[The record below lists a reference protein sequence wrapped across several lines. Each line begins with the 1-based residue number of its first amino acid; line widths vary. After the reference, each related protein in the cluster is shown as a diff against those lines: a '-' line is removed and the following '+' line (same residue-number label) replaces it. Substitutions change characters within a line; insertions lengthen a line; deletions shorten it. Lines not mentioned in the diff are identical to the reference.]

1 MRSGVRGIAAAAIPA
16 AALVLAGCV
25 ARSVATTSMTQAPA
39 VRTGGDWARFGYDAA
54 RHNSGPSATGI
65 TSANVGR
72 LQRQRVQLDGTVDSS
87 PIYLRAVRVGAT
99 EHDVFIVTTSYGRTI
114 AVDANSGAVLWR
126 FTPARYASW
135 AGSYRITNATPIVDP
150 ALRFVY
156 TVAPDGLMHKLAV
169 ATGVEVRSGSWP
181 ATVTRFPVRE
191 KIAPALN
198 YSRGLVLAATGG
210 YIGDAPPYQ
219 GHVVA
224 VGARS
229 GQVLH
234 VWNGL
239 CSARHALLVPRTC
252 GQSGAAIWA
261 RAGVVVDPATGR
273 LLVTTGN
280 GRYDGGSNWGDSV
293 LMLTPN
299 ASRLLRN
306 WTPRNQAAL
315 EAGDVDLGSTAPA
328 LLSSKLAVQ
337 GGKDGKLRVLSLR
350 RLGGK
355 LGRTGGELQTLPTP
369 GGAGL
374 FSAPAVG
381 RIGGVVHVFAA
392 TDSGTWAYVLRRNQ
406 LRVAWRRSTP
416 GTSPVLAGG
425 LLYVYDPNGGLDV
438 YRPSTGATVTRLPA
452 GSGHWNSPIV
462 TDGRIALPEGNANDH
477 SQSGVLNI
485 YR

>member
-1 MRSGVRGIAAAAIPA
+1 MTFHARGMVAAAIPA
-16 AALVLAGCV
+16 AALVLAGCG
-25 ARSVATTSMTQAPA
+25 ARSVATTSMTQTPA
-39 VRTGGDWARFGYDAA
+39 VRTGGDWTRFGYDAA

-65 TSANVGR
+65 TPANVGG
-72 LQRQRVQLDGTVDSS
+72 LQRQRVRLDGTVDSS
-87 PIYLRAVRVGAT
+87 PIYLRGVRIGAT

-114 AVDANSGAVLWR
+114 AVDANSGAALWR
-126 FTPARYASW
+126 FTPTGYASW
-135 AGSYRITNATPIVDP
+135 AGSYRITNATPIIDP
-150 ALRFVY
+150 SKRFVY
-156 TVAPDGLMHKLAV
+156 TVAPDGLMRKLAV

-224 VGARS
+224 VDARS
-229 GQVLH
+229 GRVVH
-234 VWNGL
+234 VWNAL
-239 CSARHALLVPRTC
+239 CSGRRALLVPRTC
-252 GQSGAAIWA
+252 GESGAAIWA
-261 RAGVVVDPATGR
+261 RAGVVVDPATRR
-273 LLVTTGN
+273 LLVATGN
-280 GRYDGGSNWGDSV
+280 GRYDGRSNWGDSV

-299 ASRLLRN
+299 ASRLVRN

-315 EAGDVDLGSTAPA
+315 SAGDVDLGSTAPA
-328 LLSSKLAVQ
+328 VLSSKLAVQ
-337 GGKDGKLRVLSLR
+337 GGKDGKLRLLSLL
-350 RLGGK
+350 RLGGT

-369 GGAGL
+369 GGSGV

-381 RIGGVVHVFAA
+381 RIRGAVHVFVA
-392 TDSGTWAYVLRRNQ
+392 TESGTWAYVLQRNR
-406 LRVAWRRSTP
+406 LRVAWRRSTA
-416 GTSPVLAGG
+416 GTSPVIAGG

-438 YRPSTGATVTRLPA
+438 YRPSTGASVTRLPA

-477 SQSGVLNI
+477 SQSGVLDI